1 LVDELWDSEQTAK
14 FLKINVNNL
23 RQIQHRGTLVW
34 RKRVWRSVYYSADEV
49 RAYADKRKKRN
60 NG

>member
-14 FLKINVNNL
+14 YLNINVNNL
-23 RQIQHRGTLVW
+23 RQIQHRKTLVW